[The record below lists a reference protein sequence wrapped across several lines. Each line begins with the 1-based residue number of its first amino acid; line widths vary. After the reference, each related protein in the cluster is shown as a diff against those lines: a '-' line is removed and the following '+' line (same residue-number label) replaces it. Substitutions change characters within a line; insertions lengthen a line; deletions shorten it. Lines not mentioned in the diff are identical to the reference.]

1 MRRLIRLD
9 RPVIVE
15 GKYDKIALENV
26 VDALIITTDG
36 FRVFKNREKCDLIRQ
51 LARKNGVIIMTDSDS
66 AGAVIRSYLKK
77 IISDCEIINVYVP
90 ELRGKERRK
99 AKPSKSGLIGVEGMS
114 PEIIEE
120 ALKRSG
126 VFSVKKENGR
136 KITKTDMF
144 VLGLSG
150 REDSSIKRK
159 DFLRFLGLPESLSSS
174 AMLDVLNNMLTADE
188 FCEKAELWNKGIK
201 KTEMRK

>member
-150 REDSSIKRK
+150 REDSSLKRK

-188 FCEKAELWNKGIK
+188 FFDKAELWNKGIK
-201 KTEMRK
+201 KTEM

>member
-1 MRRLIRLD
+1 MIRLD

-66 AGAVIRSYLKK
+66 AGAVIRSYIKK

-90 ELRGKERRK
+90 ELRGKEKRK

-114 PEIIEE
+114 PEIIEN

-126 VFSVKKENGR
+126 VFSAKEENRR

-144 VLGLSG
+144 VFGLSG
-150 REDSSIKRK
+150 REDSSFKRK
-159 DFLRFLGLPESLSSS
+159 DFLRFLGLPESLSPS

-188 FCEKAELWNKGIK
+188 FFDKAELWNKGIK
-201 KTEMRK
+201 KTEM

>member
-36 FRVFKNREKCDLIRQ
+36 FGIFKNREKCDLIRQ

-150 REDSSIKRK
+150 REDSSVKRK

-201 KTEMRK
+201 KTEMQK

>member
-36 FRVFKNREKCDLIRQ
+36 FGIFKNREKCDLIRR
-51 LARKNGVIIMTDSDS
+51 LAQKNGVIIMTDSDS

-77 IISDCEIINVYVP
+77 IVSDGEIINVYVP
-90 ELRGKERRK
+90 ELEGKERRK
-99 AKPSKSGLIGVEGMS
+99 PKPSKSGLIGVEGMS
-114 PEIIEE
+114 PEIIEN
-120 ALKRSG
+120 ALKKSG
-126 VFSVKKENGR
+126 VFSVREENRR
-136 KITKTDMF
+136 KITKTDMY

-150 REDSSIKRK
+150 REDSAARRRE
-159 DFLRFLGLPESLSSS
+159 FLRLMGLPESLSPS

-188 FCEKAELWNKGIK
+188 FFEKAELFNKNQ
-201 KTEMRK
+201 KTEMLK

>member
-1 MRRLIRLD
+1 MIRLD

-36 FRVFKNREKCDLIRQ
+36 FGIFKNREKCDLIRQ

-77 IISDCEIINVYVP
+77 IISDCKIVNVYVP

-150 REDSSIKRK
+150 REDSSLKRK

-174 AMLDVLNNMLTADE
+174 AMLDLLNNMLTADE
-188 FCEKAELWNKGIK
+188 FCDKAELWNKGIK
-201 KTEMRK
+201 KTEMQK

>member
-1 MRRLIRLD
+1 MIRLD

-36 FRVFKNREKCDLIRQ
+36 FGIFKNREKCDLIRR

-66 AGAVIRSYLKK
+66 AGAVIRSYIKK

-90 ELRGKERRK
+90 ELRGKEKRK
-99 AKPSKSGLIGVEGMS
+99 ARPSKSGLIGVEGMS
-114 PEIIEE
+114 PEIIEN

-126 VFSVKKENGR
+126 VFSVKEENRR

-150 REDSSIKRK
+150 REDSAGKRK

-188 FCEKAELWNKGIK
+188 FFDKAELWNKGIK
-201 KTEMRK
+201 KTEM

>member
-36 FRVFKNREKCDLIRQ
+36 FGIFKNREKCDLIRR

-66 AGAVIRSYLKK
+66 AGAVIRSYIKK

-90 ELRGKERRK
+90 ELRGKEKRK
-99 AKPSKSGLIGVEGMS
+99 ARPSKSGLIGVEGMS

-150 REDSSIKRK
+150 REDSSLKRK

>member
-1 MRRLIRLD
+1 MIRLD

-26 VDALIITTDG
+26 IDALIITTDG
-36 FRVFKNREKCDLIRQ
+36 FGIFKNREKCDLIRR

-90 ELRGKERRK
+90 ELRGKEKRK
-99 AKPSKSGLIGVEGMS
+99 AKPSKSGLIGVEGMT
-114 PEIIEE
+114 PEILLK
-120 ALKRSG
+120 ALKKSG
-126 VFSVKKENGR
+126 VFLSKEENRR

-144 VLGLSG
+144 AYGLSG
-150 REDSSIKRK
+150 REESAAKRK
-159 DFLRFLGLPESLSSS
+159 SFLKYLELPESLSPS
-174 AMLDVLNNMLTADE
+174 AMLDVLNNMLTAEE
-188 FCEKAELWNKGIK
+188 FCETAELWNKGIK
-201 KTEMRK
+201 KTEMWQ